1 MLEIDTNGFYAQKDF
16 PETENKSIARAK
28 LLDPVYK
35 FIKFEYVLKNKPIL
49 KIKPK
54 DLYDLFLTYCDA
66 NQIDRKIGIV
76 DFKTTLEN
84 VNIKQRKIS
93 VNIYR
98 ESIED
103 LKAIAEKYKWC
114 CSYDELDE
122 DEEKNDDPFITVD
135 DDEIDYKALY
145 NKQKLEIK
153 ELKTKLSLL
162 AIKEK

>member
-1 MLEIDTNGFYAQKDF
+1 MLLF
-16 PETENKSIARAK
+16 PNLIFR
-28 LLDPVYK
+28 LL
-35 FIKFEYVLKNKPIL
+35 LKQGAFHGLIRIF
-49 KIKPK
+49 KI
-54 DLYDLFLTYCDA
+54 
-66 NQIDRKIGIV
+66 
-76 DFKTTLEN
+76 E
-84 VNIKQRKIS
+84 
-93 VNIYR
+93 
-98 ESIED
+98 
-103 LKAIAEKYKWC
+103 AIAEKYKWC